1 VIFIHPTTPHQTKV
15 LPGIPGPI
23 EDYPAETTRSAVN
36 LVIAGNLSR
45 YGSTKIILSHGGGF
59 LPYAATRFAELE
71 SSIAPD
77 QNADDLT
84 ARMQSFYFDTALSA
98 PSGFPSLLAFAPRG
112 HVVFGTDYPYASEA
126 VSKRFT
132 RNMDNY
138 DQFGKHELDEINQN
152 ALSLFPRLTAH
163 TQRRESVPF

>member
-1 VIFIHPTTPHQTKV
+1 
-15 LPGIPGPI
+15 
-23 EDYPAETTRSAVN
+23 
-36 LVIAGNLSR
+36 
-45 YGSTKIILSHGGGF
+45 
-59 LPYAATRFAELE
+59 
-71 SSIAPD
+71 
-77 QNADDLT
+77 
-84 ARMQSFYFDTALSA
+84 MQSFYFDTALSA

-126 VSKRFT
+126 VSKTFT

-163 TQRRESVPF
+163 TRRRESVPF